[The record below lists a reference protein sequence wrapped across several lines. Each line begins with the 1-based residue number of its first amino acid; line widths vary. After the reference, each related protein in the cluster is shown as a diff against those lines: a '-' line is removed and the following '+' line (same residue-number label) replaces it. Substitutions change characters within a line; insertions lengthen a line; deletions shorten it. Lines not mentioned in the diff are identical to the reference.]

1 MTTGKSAASP
11 PCRPRFPASPGE
23 HVPLPES
30 CLDRLQENVPHM
42 TESLVAALRAA
53 EPSYRD
59 GVIPPAEPPI
69 WIGRS
74 FTRAVEALRVP
85 AGELPGTLDIPR
97 ATGSR
102 RARQGV
108 PLPALV
114 RAYHVGGR
122 LLHRAIADWA
132 AEEDM
137 PSEHSAELLDAIWN
151 VLEQHSIAAVNAF
164 ESARG
169 SLPGLLGAGCLLDAL
184 LNGETSEATAAAV
197 AKGLALPQ
205 RAGYAV
211 IAQRSSVGSTVWD
224 PDELPARSGG
234 TRIVWRA
241 HGETAIGVA
250 LLKERSPMVLRGGQL
265 PTGTSV
271 RAGVSGLVDGLTEL
285 SRARRQAEVAART
298 LVGGHG
304 LAFFEERLPAA
315 MLTAQPD
322 VAVQMQA
329 RVLAPVLALD
339 EATRDALLQ
348 TLKAWLAGGSVSEAA
363 LTLFCHRNTVL
374 NRLRK
379 LERLTRRSLSAPR
392 DLIELGLALEA
403 YELISASATSAPRLP
418 ATDAAHG

>member
-1 MTTGKSAASP
+1 
-11 PCRPRFPASPGE
+11 
-23 HVPLPES
+23 
-30 CLDRLQENVPHM
+30 
-42 TESLVAALRAA
+42 
-53 EPSYRD
+53 
-59 GVIPPAEPPI
+59 
-69 WIGRS
+69 
-74 FTRAVEALRVP
+74 
-85 AGELPGTLDIPR
+85 
-97 ATGSR
+97 
-102 RARQGV
+102 V

-122 LLHRAIADWA
+122 LLHRGIAEWA
-132 AEEDM
+132 AEEDL
-137 PSEHSAELLDAIWN
+137 PSEHSAELLESIWT

-197 AKGLALPQ
+197 ARGFALPEH
-205 RAGYAV
+205 GCYAV
-211 IAQRSSVGSTVWD
+211 IVQRSSIGSTVWD

-234 TRIVWRA
+234 TRILWRA
-241 HGETAIGVA
+241 HGESAIGIA
-250 LLKERSPMVLRGGQL
+250 LLKDRSPMVLRGGQL
-265 PTGTSV
+265 PTGPNV
-271 RAGVSGLVDGLTEL
+271 RAGVSGTVDGLTEL
-285 SRARRQAEVAART
+285 GAARRQAEVAART
-298 LVGGHG
+298 LVDGHG
-304 LAFFEERLPAA
+304 LAFFEERLAAA

-322 VAVQMQA
+322 VAIQMQA

-348 TLKAWLAGGSVSEAA
+348 TLKAWLAGGSVAEAA

-403 YELISASATSAPRLP
+403 YELISASVASAPSLST
-418 ATDAAHG
+418 AEAAYG